1 MQEPGTEVL
10 VRKKLHI
17 CSQQQQQVL
26 LRTAEVLQSVSHP
39 FLINLRGCQQQDSTA
54 YFYYQYAHLTI
65 ERWILD
71 LGEEIVDRLKHQ
83 MLALAAFLNQRG
95 VCFAFSPQQ
104 LGLSQQIDVQYF
116 LHEFS
121 LREGRDPRLLQAD
134 LASNQQRIEHF
145 FEGFRQDNPRTKTAG
160 VFSSQL
166 VGNECKE
173 SMLSSITTRESWSP
187 SSPKQQPVLGA
198 KTRLSEQVERSR
210 CKTKEILERLRNM
223 KNLHF

>member
-1 MQEPGTEVL
+1 MQEAGTEVL
-10 VRKKLHI
+10 VRKKLYI
-17 CSQQQQQVL
+17 CSQQQQEL
-26 LRTAEVLQSVSHP
+26 LVRTAEVLQSVSHP
-39 FLINLRGCQQQDSTA
+39 FLINLRGFHQQDNKA

-65 ERWILD
+65 EKWILD
-71 LGEEIVDRLKHQ
+71 LGEEIVDRLQHQ

-95 VCFAFSPQQ
+95 VCFTFSPEQ
-104 LGLSQQIDVQYF
+104 LGLSHQIDVQYF

-121 LREGRDPRLLQAD
+121 LQEGKDQQLMQAN

-145 FEGFRQDNPRTKTAG
+145 FEGFRQDSRRTKTAG

-166 VGNECKE
+166 VGSECKE

-187 SSPKQQPVLGA
+187 SSPKRQPLLAV
-198 KTRLSEQVERSR
+198 KSRLSEQVERSR